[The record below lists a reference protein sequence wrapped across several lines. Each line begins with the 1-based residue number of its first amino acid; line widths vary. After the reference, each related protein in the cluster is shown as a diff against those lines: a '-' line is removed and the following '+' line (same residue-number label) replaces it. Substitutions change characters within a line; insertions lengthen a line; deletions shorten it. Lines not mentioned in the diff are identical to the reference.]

1 MDIALSLVRD
11 FESFF
16 SFSHLHLSC
25 RICLAFALAL
35 QRTYGAVHDWMVL
48 PSEPVPHSG

>member
-16 SFSHLHLSC
+16 SFASATVLSHLF
-25 RICLAFALAL
+25 AFALAL